1 MSFCNPSTL
10 KSLSAISFCG
20 VFILSF
26 FLLSPEKIFS
36 QDIDKKN
43 NQKTAESLSIRLK
56 QKVLLTDQQTKQVE
70 TILLAYLNSGEKG
83 GKNLIEAQNKID
95 ILLDAKQ
102 KVKYQIIKG
111 DWWNEINLVTLNP

>member
-1 MSFCNPSTL
+1 MYL
-10 KSLSAISFCG
+10 KLLAKKFLSLI
-20 VFILSF
+20 FILSF

-102 KVKYQIIKG
+102 KVKYQIIKA